1 MDLTVPLF
9 IEQGDYGT
17 KDMKHLFLP
26 NISGTSS
33 IKHFIIYVQA
43 GPVRQPDERDG
54 SSPFKHPLITYC
66 MRRYTE
72 CLLVHVYLT
81 IRLLTLNFYQVVVQS
96 PLDICLTN
104 RFYFDLCLFSYR
116 RTETSQCGKNKKVAH
131 EPTLSVSLMF
141 LPRCDVLCAY
151 ITEQT
156 TGKWNLFVLYNKY
169 IKNTFQKIY

>member
-1 MDLTVPLF
+1 
-9 IEQGDYGT
+9 
-17 KDMKHLFLP
+17 
-26 NISGTSS
+26 
-33 IKHFIIYVQA
+33 
-43 GPVRQPDERDG
+43 
-54 SSPFKHPLITYC
+54 